1 MPHISMNN
9 LINDLCELLELHPS
23 KFKCQTYITEARK
36 YTSDSLS
43 IIIVNMFSFGNYK
56 WKTFKI
62 KMHHPLALPQ
72 HQPIPQL

>member
-1 MPHISMNN
+1 
-9 LINDLCELLELHPS
+9 LEVHPS

-43 IIIVNMFSFGNYK
+43 IIIVNMFSFGNYR

-62 KMHHPLALPQ
+62 KMHHPLALP
-72 HQPIPQL
+72 